1 MENLKMNIC
10 LSNDEKYFLQKF
22 ADEQH
27 DGAKANVGTVTPI
40 HLVMRKRKHFCE
52 SSYGDIF
59 AFLNCAE
66 YIAEERHIADDV
78 RKVVIRPDNRRWDF
92 ADEECSRTSKTIEE
106 KNQRNIKIGIGVR

>member
-1 MENLKMNIC
+1 MYSWIIRI
-10 LSNDEKYFLQKF
+10 S
-22 ADEQH
+22 A
-27 DGAKANVGTVTPI
+27 AVVGVVL
-40 HLVMRKRKHFCE
+40 LVMVRLLEC
-52 SSYGDIF
+52 YPIF
-59 AFLNCAE
+59 YAVPLMMILLAFLNCAE

>member
-1 MENLKMNIC
+1 MYKWIIRV
-10 LSNDEKYFLQKF
+10 S
-22 ADEQH
+22 A
-27 DGAKANVGTVTPI
+27 AAVGTVLLAMIKSLNFNPI
-40 HLVMRKRKHFCE
+40 LYIFPIMM
-52 SSYGDIF
+52 ILF

-66 YIAEERHIADDV
+66 STENGQPIADDV